1 MTTQLHDHG
10 HGEGHRHPDEDLP
23 EGSVVDGEALT
34 RSIDDVFD
42 VVIVGS
48 GAAGA
53 TAAHTLTAAGLSVGI
68 VEEGPWLKT
77 KDVVKDVH
85 TAFGRVMR
93 QSGMQVLQGRAYMP
107 MLQGRCVGG
116 STLVN
121 SAIAWRIPED
131 VVDDWAARFGL
142 GITMQGLEPHFD
154 ALERDLSVR
163 EVDPS
168 VLGENNRLFVEQ
180 AKRHGFEAAPMRRYD
195 RGCKGSGMCLTGC
208 PNAAKQGMSVTYVPW
223 SLQRGARIFTS
234 CAVEHVEISG
244 GRAVAVRARAASGH
258 LVTVYARRA
267 VLVAAS
273 TVQSPN
279 VLRRS
284 GIRAAAL
291 GRHFQAHPGLAI
303 GGLFPSMRGARDA
316 RDARDGGVERPIR
329 MAFGATQGAES
340 THFRLSDRFKLETI
354 SLPPDL
360 AGARIP
366 GVGRELTERLA
377 QLSNVAVWAAQVR
390 AEAEGVVTSGWG
402 GADRVKYT
410 MTTADLEAARKACTL
425 IVRMLFEAG
434 ACEVWPG
441 IYSPHVPSVL
451 RSIDDVRHLEN
462 APLDPRSYNFI
473 ATHLFGAARMG
484 PDPATSVVDLD
495 FQVHG
500 VAGLHVVDSSVFP
513 TNLGVNPQHSIMA
526 MSRLAATRI
535 AERSVSRARGAG
547 ARRAKVLDEAV
558 PPA

>member
-1 MTTQLHDHG
+1 MSTQPSNHA
-10 HGEGHRHPDEDLP
+10 DENLP
-23 EGSVVDGEALT
+23 EGAVVDGELLA

-53 TAAHTLTAAGLSVGI
+53 TAAHTLTAAGLSVAI
-68 VEEGPWLKT
+68 VEEGPWMKT
-77 KDVVKDVH
+77 QELAKDVH

-93 QSGMQVLQGRAYMP
+93 QSGMQVLGGRAYMP

-131 VVDDWAARFGL
+131 VVDDWSARFGL
-142 GITMQGLEPHFD
+142 GSSISMRELEPHFD

-168 VLGENNRLFVEQ
+168 VMGENNRLFVEQ
-180 AKRHGFEAAPMRRYD
+180 ASRHGFEAAPMRRYD
-195 RGCKGSGMCLTGC
+195 RGCKGSGLCLTGC
-208 PNAAKQGMSVTYVPW
+208 PNGAKQGMSVTYVPW
-223 SLQRGARIFTS
+223 SLARGARIFTS
-234 CAVEHVEISG
+234 CAVDHVQIAG
-244 GRAVAVRARAASGH
+244 GRAVGVLARSASGQ
-258 LVTVYARRA
+258 LVTVRARRA
-267 VLVAAS
+267 VVVAAS
-273 TVQSPN
+273 TIQSPN

-284 GIRAAAL
+284 GIRANAL

-303 GGLFPSMRGARDA
+303 GGLFPTTQP
-316 RDARDGGVERPIR
+316 PIQ

-340 THFRLSDRFKLETI
+340 THFRRSERFKLETI

-366 GVGRELTERLA
+366 GIGRELTERLS
-377 QLSNVAVWAAQVR
+377 QLAHVAVWAAQVR
-390 AEAEGVVTSGWG
+390 AEAEGVVTSGAG
-402 GADRVKYT
+402 GVDRVDYT
-410 MTTADLEAARKACTL
+410 LGKRDLEAARKACTL
-425 IVRMLFEAG
+425 IARMLFEAG
-434 ACEVWPG
+434 AREVWPG
-441 IYSPHVPSVL
+441 IYGVPSVL
-451 RSIDDVRHLEN
+451 RSIDDVRHLEK

-484 PDPATSVVDLD
+484 TDPRSSVVDLD

-500 VAGLHVVDSSVFP
+500 VKGLHVVDSSVFP

-526 MSRLAATRI
+526 MSRLASTRI
-535 AERSVSRARGAG
+535 AEGRSVSERSSSPAKQAKHAKILDGAVT
-547 ARRAKVLDEAV
+547 AA
-558 PPA
+558 

>member
-1 MTTQLHDHG
+1 MSTQ
-10 HGEGHRHPDEDLP
+10 PSSFADENLP
-23 EGSVVDGEALT
+23 EGAVVDGETLT

-68 VEEGPWLKT
+68 VEEGPWMKT
-77 KDVVKDVH
+77 RELAKDVH
-85 TAFGRVMR
+85 TAFGRIMR
-93 QSGMQVLQGRAYMP
+93 QSGMQVLGGRAYMP

-131 VVDDWAARFGL
+131 VVDDWSARFGL
-142 GITMQGLEPHFD
+142 GSSISMRELEPHFD

-180 AKRHGFEAAPMRRYD
+180 ASRQGFKAAPMRRYD
-195 RGCKGSGMCLTGC
+195 RGCKGSGLCLTGC
-208 PNAAKQGMSVTYVPW
+208 PNGAKQGMSLTYVPW
-223 SLQRGARIFTS
+223 SLERGARIFTS
-234 CAVEHVEISG
+234 CAVDHVQIVG
-244 GRAVAVRARAASGH
+244 GRAVAVQARSATGQ
-258 LVTVYARRA
+258 LVTIHARHA

-279 VLRRS
+279 ILRRS
-284 GIRAAAL
+284 GIRAGAL

-303 GGLFPSMRGARDA
+303 GGLFPTTN
-316 RDARDGGVERPIR
+316 RPIE

-340 THFRLSDRFKLETI
+340 THFRTTERFKLETI

-366 GVGRELTERLA
+366 GVGRELTERLS
-377 QLSNVAVWAAQVR
+377 QLAHVAVWAAQVR
-390 AEAEGVVTSGWG
+390 AEAEGVVTSGLG
-402 GADRVKYT
+402 GVDRVDYT
-410 MTTADLEAARKACTL
+410 LTKRDLEAARKACTV
-425 IVRMLFEAG
+425 IARMLFEAG
-434 ACEVWPG
+434 AREVWPG
-441 IYSPHVPSVL
+441 IYGAPSVL
-451 RSIDDVRHLEN
+451 RSIDDVRHLES

-484 PDPATSVVDLD
+484 KDPRSSVVDLD

-500 VAGLHVVDSSVFP
+500 VTGLHVVDSSVFP

-526 MSRLAATRI
+526 MSRLAATRV
-535 AERSVSRARGAG
+535 AECAVRSTLGRTGPGRESARKY
-547 ARRAKVLDEAV
+547 AKTLDEAST
-558 PPA
+558 AA

>member
-1 MTTQLHDHG
+1 MTTQPLDHEHG
-10 HGEGHRHPDEDLP
+10 HVHGHADEDLP
-23 EGSVVDGEALT
+23 EGSVIDGEALT

-77 KDVVKDVH
+77 KDVTKDVH

-107 MLQGRCVGG
+107 LLQGRCVGG

-131 VVDDWAARFGL
+131 VVDEWAARFGL
-142 GITMQGLEPHFD
+142 GASSGRRGITMQELEPHFD

-180 AKRHGFEAAPMRRYD
+180 AKKHGFDAAPMRRYD

-234 CAVEHVEISG
+234 CAVEHVEIVG
-244 GRAVAVRARAASGH
+244 GRAVAVRARSESGH
-258 LVTVYARRA
+258 LVTVRARRA

-279 VLRRS
+279 ILRRS
-284 GIRAAAL
+284 GLRFAAL

-303 GGLFPSMRGARDA
+303 GGLFPSGPPHTQA
-316 RDARDGGVERPIR
+316 PIR

-340 THFRLSDRFKLETI
+340 THYRRSDRFKLETI

-366 GVGRELTERLA
+366 GVGRELTERLS

-390 AEAEGVVTSGWG
+390 AEAEGIVTSGWG

-410 MTTADLEAARKACTL
+410 MTTRDLEAARKACTL
-425 IVRMLFEAG
+425 IARMLFEGG
-434 ACEVWPG
+434 AREVWPG
-441 IYSPHVPSVL
+441 IYGVPSVL
-451 RSIDDVRHLEN
+451 RSIDEVRHLEN
-462 APLDPRSYNFI
+462 APLEPRSYNFI

-484 PDPATSVVDLD
+484 PDPRTSVVDLD

-535 AERSVSRARGAG
+535 AERADTRTRASRIG
-547 ARRAKVLDEAV
+547 RAKPLDEAV
-558 PPA
+558 TPA